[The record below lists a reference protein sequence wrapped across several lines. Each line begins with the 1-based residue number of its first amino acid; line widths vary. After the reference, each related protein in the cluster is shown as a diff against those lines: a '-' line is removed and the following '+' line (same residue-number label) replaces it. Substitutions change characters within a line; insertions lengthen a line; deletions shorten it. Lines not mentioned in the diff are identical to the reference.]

1 MPVHSCNPAVDMFIT
16 ASPARL
22 LSAAYNECVEEIVSY
37 FRVFNNLTNQIT
49 LSIVLKIM

>member
-1 MPVHSCNPAVDMFIT
+1 MFIT

-22 LSAAYNECVEEIVSY
+22 LGAAYKECVEEIVSY